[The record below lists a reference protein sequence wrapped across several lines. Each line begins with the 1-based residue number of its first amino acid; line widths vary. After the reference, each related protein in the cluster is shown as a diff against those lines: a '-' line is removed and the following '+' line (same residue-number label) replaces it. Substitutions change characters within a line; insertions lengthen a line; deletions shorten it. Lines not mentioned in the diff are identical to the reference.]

1 MPAGS
6 HIVFISASLCHP
18 NTVQPRHLPYC
29 LNRGTIE
36 QIARILSNDLAPKGV
51 IVNSIAPGPAG
62 TEMFRRGKP
71 ESMVEEIKRQSPF
84 NILGEPEKIADAVL
98 FMTAT
103 TWVAGQTLRC
113 NGSLD

>member
-36 QIARILSNDLAPKGV
+36 QIARILSKDLAPKGV

-71 ESMVEEIKRQSPF
+71 ESMAEEIKRQSPF
-84 NILGEPEKIADAVL
+84 NRLGEPEEIADAVL
-98 FMTAT
+98 FTTAT